1 MLRAIIAA
9 LVTGAVVTGLS
20 STVYAQSIT
29 RSQSANG
36 FTTLSGES
44 LRRIENRN
52 FSKDFSL
59 LSETS
64 PTSQLETI
72 SLPNENSAPT
82 IKIPSLS
89 VFGKK
94 VEIDS
99 GNSLSGSKTP
109 VSTQLVWSNKL
120 EVSTGGSPVDSERLV
135 RVQYQLRDYLKP

>member
-9 LVTGAVVTGLS
+9 LVTGAVVAELS
-20 STVYAQSIT
+20 STVYAQSFT
-29 RSQSANG
+29 RSHSATG

-52 FSKDFSL
+52 FSKDFPL
-59 LSETS
+59 FSETS
-64 PTSQLETI
+64 LTSQPETI

-109 VSTQLVWSNKL
+109 ASPQLVWSNKL